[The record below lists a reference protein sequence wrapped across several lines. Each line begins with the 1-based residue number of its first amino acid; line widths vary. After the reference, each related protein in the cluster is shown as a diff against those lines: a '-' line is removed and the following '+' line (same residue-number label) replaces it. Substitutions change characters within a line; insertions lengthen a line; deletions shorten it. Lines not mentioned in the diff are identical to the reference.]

1 MIGFINYRININQN
15 TKVIYHL
22 DHAIIWKR
30 KATQQLIFNYGILRQ
45 GSEIRKFYGGEV
57 YLNGTTLISSP
68 SDLSFPLSIYS
79 QLNFSTMD
87 LYRGLTFGGQFM
99 IKRVVGDYFMSVEV
113 DPLYTKMTELLNG
126 SQSTRSLNLHIEKI
140 IHPLRMKYRIQTQA
154 MHVKNLVQFNAVQ
167 FYAINQ
173 GYRFGNYLS
182 TNWKK
187 GYNLQLEYN
196 YITSKFIGF
205 NARSVIWNTRHEYKT
220 TFQLQF
226 SRYANANISLLRY
239 MGKGILSLDLLDCNI
254 NWVIKNKYRIYIQG
268 YNLLNRKLFVE
279 QAIHSNSVSTN
290 MQQLLGRRVS
300 LGLDL
305 PL

>member
-1 MIGFINYRININQN
+1 
-15 TKVIYHL
+15 
-22 DHAIIWKR
+22 
-30 KATQQLIFNYGILRQ
+30 
-45 GSEIRKFYGGEV
+45 
-57 YLNGTTLISSP
+57 
-68 SDLSFPLSIYS
+68 
-79 QLNFSTMD
+79 
-87 LYRGLTFGGQFM
+87 
-99 IKRVVGDYFMSVEV
+99 
-113 DPLYTKMTELLNG
+113 
-126 SQSTRSLNLHIEKI
+126 
-140 IHPLRMKYRIQTQA
+140 
-154 MHVKNLVQFNAVQ
+154 MHVKNLVEFNTVQ

-182 TNWKK
+182 THWKK
-187 GYNLQLEYN
+187 GYNLQVEYN

-205 NARSVIWNTRHEYKT
+205 NTRSVIWNIRHEYKT

-226 SRYANANISLLRY
+226 SRYATANISLLRY
-239 MGKGILSLDLLDCNI
+239 MGKGILSLDILDCNI
-254 NWVIKNKYRIYIQG
+254 NWMIKNKYWIYIQG